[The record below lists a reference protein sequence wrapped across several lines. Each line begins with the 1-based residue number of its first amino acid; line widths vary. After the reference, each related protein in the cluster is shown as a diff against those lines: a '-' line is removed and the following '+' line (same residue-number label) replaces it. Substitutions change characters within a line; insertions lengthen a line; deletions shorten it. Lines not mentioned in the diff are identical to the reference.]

1 MNNIS
6 GDDIALIE
14 KEFENA
20 IMDLNESVRTLD
32 VNLKKVID
40 NFSDIEKYWT
50 TDGSEGVIRKIE
62 EVSSSVSNSQKN
74 IKFYCKAILSSV
86 GSGDMLDVDS
96 GLVEEEHE

>member
-20 IMDLNESVRTLD
+20 IMDLNESVRKVD
-32 VNLKKVID
+32 VNIKKVMD
-40 NFSDIEKYWT
+40 NFSDIGKYWT
-50 TDGSEGVIRKIE
+50 TDGSENVIKKIE
-62 EVSSSVSNSQKN
+62 DVSSSVLNSQKN

-86 GSGDMLDVDS
+86 GSGDMIDVDS
-96 GLVEEEHE
+96 VLVEEEHE